1 MVGCAAYNCFNN
13 SSHKSKRNEY
23 EEKKK
28 VAFHK
33 FPEDQILRKKWIG
46 NMRLENFVLKP
57 HTRLCSEHFLPED
70 YEQVPHLLE
79 SFGLGKARLKLKVDA
94 VPTKFDRG
102 SPRGKKQVKGR
113 MTFKAKSKPSS
124 PRKSVPGSQTAS
136 ERAAPKRG
144 AYEKRQRKEASDF

>member
-13 SSHKSKRNEY
+13 SSHKSKRDEH

-33 FPEDQILRKKWIG
+33 FPDDQKLKKKWIE
-46 NMRLENFVLKP
+46 NMRLENFLVKP

-70 YEQVPHLLE
+70 YEQTPLLMG
-79 SFGLGKARLKLKVDA
+79 SFGLGATRLRLKVDA

-113 MTFKAKSKPSS
+113 VTFKAKLKPSS
-124 PRKSVPGSQTAS
+124 PKKSVPGSRTAS
-136 ERAAPKRG
+136 QRAAPKRG
-144 AYEKRQRKEASDF
+144 AYEKRQRKDASDV